1 MKAILQQL
9 ALAGVFALAAGSAAA
24 AVTVTYTAPDKYADV
39 PRDSG
44 ERANMMNDLTDHFS
58 WLGTALPA
66 GQDLRI
72 EVLDIDLAG
81 REEPG
86 ARAARDVRVMRGGAD
101 WPRMRLRYAVEANGQ
116 VIKSGEAQ
124 LSDMD
129 YMAKVN
135 RYSEDQPQRYE
146 KQMIDR
152 WFEKNIAPLPR
163 GDRR

>member
-1 MKAILQQL
+1 MKAMLHRL
-9 ALAGVFALAAGSAAA
+9 ALASALVFAAGAAGA
-24 AVTVTYTAPDKYADV
+24 AVTVTYVAPEKYADV
-39 PRDSG
+39 PRDSTT
-44 ERANMMNDLTDHFS
+44 RDSMMNDLTDHFT
-58 WLGTALPA
+58 WLGTALPP

-81 REEPG
+81 REEPS
-86 ARAARDVRVMRGGAD
+86 ARVVRDVRVMRGGAD
-101 WPRMRLRYAVEANGQ
+101 WPRMRLRFSVEQNGQ
-116 VIKSGEAQ
+116 VLKSGEAQ

-163 GDRR
+163 R

>member
-1 MKAILQQL
+1 MKAMLHRL
-9 ALAGVFALAAGSAAA
+9 ALASALVFAAGAAGA
-24 AVTVTYTAPDKYADV
+24 AVTVTYVAPEKYADV
-39 PRDSG
+39 PRDSTA
-44 ERANMMNDLTDHFS
+44 RDSMMNDLTDHFT
-58 WLGTALPA
+58 WLGTALPP

-81 REEPG
+81 REEPS
-86 ARAARDVRVMRGGAD
+86 ARVVRDVRVMRGGAD
-101 WPRMRLRYAVEANGQ
+101 WPRMRLRFSVEQNGQ
-116 VIKSGEAQ
+116 VLKSGEAQ

-163 GDRR
+163 H

>member
-44 ERANMMNDLTDHFS
+44 ERDNLMNDLTDHFT
-58 WLGTALPA
+58 WLGTALPP

-81 REEPG
+81 REEPS
-86 ARAARDVRVMRGGAD
+86 ARAVRDVRVMRGGAD

-116 VIKSGEAQ
+116 VLKSGEAQ

-129 YMAKVN
+129 YMAKVS

>member
-1 MKAILQQL
+1 MKAILRQL
-9 ALAGVFALAAGSAAA
+9 ALAGAFGLAAGSAAA
-24 AVTVTYTAPDKYADV
+24 AVTVTWTAPDKYADV
-39 PRDSG
+39 PRDSSAR
-44 ERANMMNDLTDHFS
+44 ESMMSDLTDHFT
-58 WLGTALPA
+58 WLGTALPP

-81 REEPG
+81 REEPS
-86 ARAARDVRVMRGGAD
+86 ARVVRDVRVMRGGAD

-116 VIKSGEAQ
+116 VLKSGEAQ

-129 YMAKVN
+129 YMAKVS

-163 GDRR
+163 GNRR

>member
-1 MKAILQQL
+1 MKAILLQL

-24 AVTVTYTAPDKYADV
+24 AVTVTYVAPEKYADV
-39 PRDSG
+39 PRDSSA
-44 ERANMMNDLTDHFS
+44 RDSMMQDLTDHFT
-58 WLGTALPA
+58 WLGTALPP

-81 REEPG
+81 REEPS
-86 ARAARDVRVMRGGAD
+86 ARVVRDVRVMRGGAD
-101 WPRMRLRYAVEANGQ
+101 WPRMRLRYSVEANGQ
-116 VIKSGEAQ
+116 AIKSGEAQ

-129 YMAKVN
+129 YMAKVS

-146 KQMIDR
+146 KAMIDR
-152 WFEKNIAPLPR
+152 WFERNIAPLPK

>member
-1 MKAILQQL
+1 MKAMLHRL
-9 ALAGVFALAAGSAAA
+9 ALASALVFAAGAAGA
-24 AVTVTYTAPDKYADV
+24 AVTVTYVAPEKYADV
-39 PRDSG
+39 PRDSTA
-44 ERANMMNDLTDHFS
+44 RDSMMNDLTDHFT
-58 WLGTALPA
+58 WLGTALPP

-81 REEPG
+81 REEPS
-86 ARAARDVRVMRGGAD
+86 ARVVRDVRVMRGGAD
-101 WPRMRLRYAVEANGQ
+101 WPRMRLRFSVEQNGQ
-116 VIKSGEAQ
+116 VLKSGEAQ

-163 GDRR
+163 R